1 MIRPNVTNA
10 AKAIC
15 RGFEFLLGGGGDK
28 RKASSE
34 RLTVETLSIKKEL
47 LSLLNSN
54 KPGKRIEFEIPELQ
68 RSPQAVILRL
78 RLRNW

>member
-10 AKAIC
+10 AKAIR
-15 RGFEFLLGGGGDK
+15 RGLDFPLGGGGDK

-34 RLTVETLSIKKEL
+34 WLTVEALPIKNEL

-54 KPGKRIEFEIPELQ
+54 KPGKRIEFEIPELR
-68 RSPQAVILRL
+68 RSPQAVILRSAVA
-78 RLRNW
+78 

>member
-15 RGFEFLLGGGGDK
+15 RGFDFLLGGGGDK
-28 RKASSE
+28 NKASSE
-34 RLTVETLSIKKEL
+34 WLTVETLLIKNEL

-54 KPGKRIEFEIPELQ
+54 KQAKESSLKFQNCNDHHKR
-68 RSPQAVILRL
+68 
-78 RLRNW
+78 